1 MKSHQ
6 ESILQRVCVAK
17 FRAGWPQYEKLFFA
31 VPNGGGRSR
40 TEAAILKG
48 EGVTAGVADTLLLVP
63 NKDYHGLCIEFKCI
77 KTYVEDGKFKKRNTY
92 QEPEQ
97 KAWQK
102 EVEKVGYRYAVVR
115 TEEEFFG
122 LIKEY
127 LKEEPK
133 R

>member
-1 MKSHQ
+1 MKSRQ
-6 ESILQRVCVAK
+6 ESILQQYCVRM
-17 FRAGWPQYEKLFFA
+17 FRARYPQYAKLYFA

-63 NKDYHGLCIEFKCI
+63 NEQYHGLCIEFKCI

-115 TEEEFFG
+115 TEDEFFELMEG
-122 LIKEY
+122 Y
-127 LKEEPK
+127 LKEKPK

>member
-17 FRAGWPQYEKLFFA
+17 FRAHWPQYAKLLFA
-31 VPNGGGRSR
+31 VPNGGGRSKV
-40 TEAAILKG
+40 EAGIMKA
-48 EGVTAGVADTLLLVP
+48 EGVTAGVSDTILLVP
-63 NKDYHGLCIEFKCI
+63 NDDYHGLCIEFKCI
-77 KTYVEDGKFKKRNTY
+77 KTYVEDGKFKKKNTY

-102 EVEKVGYRYAVVR
+102 EVEKVGYKYAVVR
-115 TEEEFFG
+115 TEDEFFE
-122 LIKEY
+122 LIEGY
-127 LKEEPK
+127 LQDEP